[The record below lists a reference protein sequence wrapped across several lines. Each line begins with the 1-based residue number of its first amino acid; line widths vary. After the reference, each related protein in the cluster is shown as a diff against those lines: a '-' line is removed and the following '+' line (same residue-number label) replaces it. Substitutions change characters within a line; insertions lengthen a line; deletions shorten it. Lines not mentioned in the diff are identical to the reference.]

1 MVEKT
6 ITVVN
11 PSGIHARPATLVVD
25 FCKVYPGTVEVVK
38 GEKVGNLKSIL
49 MILSMG
55 LKRGTEITLR
65 VSGENEE
72 AFLDSLVAY
81 ILNLED

>member
-1 MVEKT
+1 MVERT

-11 PSGIHARPATLVVD
+11 PSGIHARPATMVVE
-25 FCKVYPGTVEVVK
+25 FAKAYPGKVEVVK
-38 GEKVGNLKSIL
+38 GERVGDLKSIL
-49 MILSMG
+49 MILAMG

-65 VSGENEE
+65 VSGEEE
-72 AFLDSLVAY
+72 ERFLDSLVTF